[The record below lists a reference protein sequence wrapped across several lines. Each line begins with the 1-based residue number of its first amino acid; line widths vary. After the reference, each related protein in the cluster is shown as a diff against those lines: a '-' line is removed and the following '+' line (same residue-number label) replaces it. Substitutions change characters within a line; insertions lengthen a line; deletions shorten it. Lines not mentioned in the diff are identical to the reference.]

1 MANKLDWIRDLE
13 SPEKYLDK
21 DMKLVFENCG
31 IDTVISLLEG
41 LPSINVYISSASI
54 TKAQKAYIVKFFDG
68 NNQKEL
74 ALQIG
79 CSERLVFKVTKE
91 AQQQRYEEQRKKSQ
105 HNMFENT

>member
-1 MANKLDWIRDLE
+1 MANNLE
-13 SPEKYLDK
+13 WMRNLEEPEKYLDK
-21 DMKLVFENCG
+21 DLRLVYENCG

-41 LPSINVYISSASI
+41 LPSINVYISSASV
-54 TKAQKAYIVKFFDG
+54 TKAQKAYIVKYFDG

-74 ALQIG
+74 ALEIG

-105 HNMFENT
+105 ANLFEGN